1 MSNKNDRYN
10 KVTLHLRNP
19 KNKAILERLAEEK
32 CMTLSEYTAYALES
46 YYLPHISKRL
56 INETLS

>member
-32 CMTLSEYTAYALES
+32 GMTLSEYTAYALES
-46 YYLPHISKRL
+46 YYLPHIFKRL
-56 INETLS
+56 INEKLS